1 MAQDKGATVHAA
13 GADLSGS
20 TGLILENDET
30 ITNSTDGTVLINGTV
45 AGGTGSG
52 AGVFTSNGDQDV
64 TIQTGNSTTGSIT
77 ITDGANG
84 NIAITPNGSGAV
96 QLDGLSWPTADGS
109 ANQVLKTDG
118 SGALSW
124 STPSTSSSTVTVTDN
139 ENTNEGNA
147 LIFAADADLDG
158 GTISLESDGDA
169 TYNPSTGT
177 ISATNFSGNLT
188 GTLQTAA
195 QPNVTSLGTL
205 SSIDIDGGAIDGAA
219 IGANSASTGA
229 FTTIT
234 ASTSVDVTGSTG
246 FILENDETITNSTDG
261 TVLINGTV
269 AGGTGSGAGVFTS
282 NGDQDVTIQTGNST
296 TGSITITD
304 GANGNIAITPNGSGA
319 VQLDG
324 LSWPTAD
331 GSANQVL
338 KTDGSGTLSW
348 SSAATAING
357 LSDALIEDN
366 SLYMGQDPSSTTSTA
381 EYNLSLGATALDA
394 VTTGDYNTALGYD
407 ALSANTTGTTNTAVG
422 YGTLKHNVEAGANT
436 AVGDLALR
444 QLKTLNSFY
453 L

>member
-1 MAQDKGATVHAA
+1 
-13 GADLSGS
+13 
-20 TGLILENDET
+20 
-30 ITNSTDGTVLINGTV
+30 
-45 AGGTGSG
+45 GTGSG

-84 NIAITPNGSGAV
+84 NIALSPNGSGAV

-124 STPSTSSSTVTVTDN
+124 STPSTSSTTVTVTDN

-158 GTISLESDGDA
+158 GTIGLESDGDA

-177 ISATNFSGNLT
+177 IAATNFSGNLT

-195 QPNVTSLGTL
+195 QPNVTSVGTL
-205 SSIDIDGGAIDGAA
+205 SSIDIDGGAVDGAA

-229 FTTIT
+229 FTTLA
-234 ASTSVDVTGSTG
+234 ASTSIDVTGSAG
-246 FILENDETITNSTDG
+246 LILENDETITNSTNG

-282 NGDQDVTIQTGNST
+282 NGDQDVTLQTGNST

-304 GANGNIAITPNGSGA
+304 GANGNIALTPNGSGA
-319 VQLDG
+319 VQIDG

-338 KTDGSGTLSW
+338 KTDGSGALSW
-348 SSAATAING
+348 TTSSSGASNVNE

-366 SLYMGQDPSSTTSTA
+366 SLY
-381 EYNLSLGATALDA
+381 
-394 VTTGDYNTALGYD
+394 
-407 ALSANTTGTTNTAVG
+407 
-422 YGTLKHNVEAGANT
+422 
-436 AVGDLALR
+436 
-444 QLKTLNSFY
+444 
-453 L
+453 